1 MARRCSVR
9 RGCGWPSD
17 APRTQTD
24 RRPRGP
30 RNAAAADVRGGVVE
44 FKDYYKVLGVDRN
57 ADQKTIS
64 QTFRRL
70 ARESHPDVNKKKGAE
85 ERFKQINEAYQVL
98 GDPARRAKYDQVF
111 DAYQSGGVPWQDLL
125 GRAAHA
131 PGGWSAPGGVTF
143 EVGGV
148 EDLEQLFGRGAGG
161 FSDFFQQLFGGGV
174 GFGRART
181 RPPEP
186 QRLESAIEIAL
197 DDAYRG
203 ARLKVTLPEV
213 HRTLDV
219 EIPKGVRSGQ
229 TIRLAGA
236 VDGRDLYLKVQIAP
250 HRLFERTD
258 DDLTIEVPV
267 TVSEAAL
274 GAEIEV
280 PTLDGKITMT
290 VPAGT
295 QAGRRFRLKGLGM
308 PHARGEG
315 RGDLYVRVK
324 IVVPTGLS
332 ARERELFEE
341 LRKAR
346 HENPRQD
353 LLA

>member
-1 MARRCSVR
+1 M
-9 RGCGWPSD
+9 
-17 APRTQTD
+17 
-24 RRPRGP
+24 
-30 RNAAAADVRGGVVE
+30 E
-44 FKDYYKVLGVDRN
+44 FKDYYKILGVDRG
-57 ADQKTIS
+57 ADQKTIR

-85 ERFKQINEAYQVL
+85 ERFKEINEAHQVL
-98 GDPARRAKYDQVF
+98 GDPAKRAKYDQIF
-111 DAYQSGGVPWQDLL
+111 DAYQSGGAPWQDLF
-125 GRAAHA
+125 GRAARA
-131 PGGWSAPGGVTF
+131 PGGWSGPGGVTF
-143 EVGGV
+143 EVGSA
-148 EDLEQLFGRGAGG
+148 EDLEQLFGRGGAGG
-161 FSDFFQQLFGGGV
+161 FCDFFQQLFGVGG
-174 GFGRART
+174 GFGRAR
-181 RPPEP
+181 RVQEPP
-186 QRLESAIEIAL
+186 RLESVIEIAL
-197 DDAYRG
+197 EDAYRG
-203 ARLKVTLPEV
+203 ARLKVNIPEI

-219 EIPKGVRSGQ
+219 EIPKGVRAGQ

-236 VDGRDLYLKVQIAP
+236 AEGQDLYLKVQIAP

-258 DDLTIEVPV
+258 DDLTIEVPI

-274 GAEIEV
+274 GGEIEV

-290 VPAGT
+290 VPPGT
-295 QAGRRFRLKGLGM
+295 QPGRRFRLKGLGM
-308 PHARGEG
+308 SRPRGEG
-315 RGDLYVRVK
+315 RGDLYVRVR